1 MTIACDPSIVNRA
14 VKNNLDIYQIP
25 KGFYGKRIFPP
36 ANAAAV
42 PMPSTFHGNQP
53 INGCAGT
60 PAQ

>member
-1 MTIACDPSIVNRA
+1 MTIACDPSLVNRP

-25 KGFYGKRIFPP
+25 KGFYGERIFPP

-42 PMPSTFHGNQP
+42 VAPPTVHGSQP
-53 INGCAGT
+53 INGCAGI

>member
-1 MTIACDPSIVNRA
+1 MTIACDPSLVNRP

-25 KGFYGKRIFPP
+25 KGFSDERIFPP

-42 PMPSTFHGNQP
+42 LAPSTFHGNQP